1 MTLKKIT
8 EAEMKA
14 AGVCAAPDVLTGTP
28 AENKAV
34 FDRMVRQLVAPAYN
48 AAVDAVNELG
58 SVESGVKTAEQE
70 RVDAETRR
78 IKAEEARNVFEE
90 YDAGKRYVPGNK
102 VARYGSSYIC
112 IKPCAGVAPPDV
124 EHWLLIAQ
132 KGADG
137 IATMSE
143 GLFYFNVNEDG
154 ILRLYYTGE
163 TPPDINIDEAG
174 HLILTLSPNVSRD
187 VGRVVGPAG
196 SPGITPHIGANGN
209 WYLGETDTGVKAT
222 GPAGTPGKDGAP
234 GRDGDPGEKGDTGA
248 QGAKGD
254 TGATGPQGE
263 TGPAGPQG
271 PAGAQGVPGKTP
283 VKGVDYFT
291 ATDKQEIVD
300 AVLAALPDGTEVDY

>member
-70 RVDAETRR
+70 RVDAENRR

-90 YDAGKRYVPGNK
+90 YDAGKSYVPGNK

-112 IKPCAGVAPPDV
+112 IKPCAGIAPPEV

-143 GLFYFNVNEDG
+143 GLFYFNVEEDG

-163 TPPDINIDEAG
+163 TPPGARIDEKG
-174 HLILTLSPNVSRD
+174 HLILTLPPDVSRD
-187 VGRVVGPAG
+187 VGRVTGEAGP
-196 SPGITPHIGANGN
+196 IGP
-209 WYLGETDTGVKAT
+209 K
-222 GPAGTPGKDGAP
+222 
-234 GRDGDPGEKGDTGA
+234 GDPGA
-248 QGAKGD
+248 
-254 TGATGPQGE
+254 
-263 TGPAGPQG
+263 AGPQG
-271 PAGAQGVPGKTP
+271 PMGPKGDAGATGAPGATGPKGDPGVPGKTP

-291 ATDKQEIVD
+291 EVDKQEIVD
-300 AVLAALPDGTEVDY
+300 AVLAALPDGTEVSY

>member
-70 RVDAETRR
+70 RVDAENRR

-90 YDAGKRYVPGNK
+90 YDAGKSYVPGNK

-112 IKPCAGVAPPDV
+112 IKPCAGVAPPEV

-143 GLFYFNVNEDG
+143 GLFYFNVEEDG

-163 TPPDINIDEAG
+163 TPPGARIDEKG
-174 HLILTLSPNVSRD
+174 HLILTLPPDVSRD
-187 VGRVVGPAG
+187 VGRVTGEAGP
-196 SPGITPHIGANGN
+196 IGP
-209 WYLGETDTGVKAT
+209 K
-222 GPAGTPGKDGAP
+222 
-234 GRDGDPGEKGDTGA
+234 GDPGA
-248 QGAKGD
+248 
-254 TGATGPQGE
+254 
-263 TGPAGPQG
+263 AGPQG
-271 PAGAQGVPGKTP
+271 PMGPKGDAGTTGAPGATGPKGDPGKTP

-291 ATDKQEIVD
+291 EVDKQEIVD
-300 AVLAALPDGTEVDY
+300 AVLAALPDGTEVSY